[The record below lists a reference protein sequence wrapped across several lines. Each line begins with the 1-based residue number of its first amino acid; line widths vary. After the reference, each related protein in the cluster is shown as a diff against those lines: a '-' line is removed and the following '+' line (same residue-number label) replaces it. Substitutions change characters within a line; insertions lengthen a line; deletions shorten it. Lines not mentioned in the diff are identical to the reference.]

1 MYETYIR
8 KTAGITFMDLK
19 QEWIII
25 WPKIE
30 EEDQRAN
37 FPFMFLIEVKEI
49 TDNQRNQFL
58 NKRHAFLKSNSSL
71 ESLETLFHKKG
82 YDKLSN
88 SSTNIIH

>member
-37 FPFMFLIEVKEI
+37 FPFMVLIEVKEI
-49 TDNQRNQFL
+49 TDN
-58 NKRHAFLKSNSSL
+58 
-71 ESLETLFHKKG
+71 
-82 YDKLSN
+82 
-88 SSTNIIH
+88 

>member
-49 TDNQRNQFL
+49 TDN
-58 NKRHAFLKSNSSL
+58 
-71 ESLETLFHKKG
+71 
-82 YDKLSN
+82 
-88 SSTNIIH
+88 